1 MPPFSPSSY
10 DEITAMVQAEIMEM
24 AFTNNTNN
32 DDNNIGQRQTYEDPA
47 MQTSNLHTP
56 SHLAGILSDVAR
68 TNAEFWVNQCV
79 DAQPESKGGSRF
91 PAKTASKTPKTELPL
106 LPTPKA
112 LQTTKRGREDNSME
126 EQIPVRAGAGRW
138 VIVHNIPHTVKRPD
152 LQLLF
157 GQLGW
162 KSIRRRSSHA
172 VVLLA
177 TADKAGRAV
186 RELSGRTIHG
196 STITVQFDE
205 DTAPPVPDDEGSSAS
220 KRVKLGED
228 SEIRGEARKKTLEV
242 QIGNLSEDITADQV
256 KELFVNLRL

>member
-1 MPPFSPSSY
+1 
-10 DEITAMVQAEIMEM
+10 MVQADIMEM

-32 DDNNIGQRQTYEDPA
+32 DDNNIGQRHTYEDPA

-79 DAQPESKGGSRF
+79 GAQPEWKGGSRF
-91 PAKTASKTPKTELPL
+91 LAKTASNTHKTELPL

-112 LQTTKRGREDNSME
+112 LQTAKRGREDNSME
-126 EQIPVRAGAGRW
+126 EQIPVRAGEGRW
-138 VIVHNIPHTVKRPD
+138 VIVHNLPHTVKKRPD

-162 KSIRRRSSHA
+162 KSIRFRRKSGHA
-172 VVLLA
+172 AVLLA

-205 DTAPPVPDDEGSSAS
+205 RTAPPVPDDEDSSAS
-220 KRVKLGED
+220 KRVKIGED
-228 SEIRGEARKKTLEV
+228 SEIRGAARMKTLEV
-242 QIGNLSEDITADQV
+242 RIGNLSEDITADQV